1 MRRPFDPPRVQ
12 KKENDSSEH
21 EDKATSLHILHLAK
35 QIGIPIDELKQLTM
49 GELMS
54 LIELYTQSHQPK
66 EETKVREATQAD
78 MDALLS

>member
-1 MRRPFDPPRVQ
+1 MRRPFDPPKVK
-12 KKENDSSEH
+12 KKESEFSKN
-21 EDKATSLHILHLAK
+21 EDKATAIHILHLAK

-66 EETKVREATQAD
+66 EEKKVRDATQAD
-78 MDALLS
+78 IDAFLS